1 MLLSTA
7 QLRGNRQQLRLMLL
21 ISPPRLQ
28 CYLLFF
34 MPLFPLLLLLCC
46 CAVAGNSF
54 ASAVVAARARQKKRG
69 TCQMACF
76 LGSSLCNRCTAAARH
91 AASADFAAAVNEPL
105 SCGVQVFMHAKNA
118 AFSIEC
124 CCFCSPNCCCNSCG
138 QSCKQWSPAQ
148 SRAMLTLQLLGA
160 FSAGKCR
167 WTACSKM
174 DGKL

>member
-54 ASAVVAARARQKKRG
+54 ASAVVAARARQKKEG
-69 TCQMACF
+69 DVPNGLLPGQQFVQQMY
-76 LGSSLCNRCTAAARH
+76 R
-91 AASADFAAAVNEPL
+91 
-105 SCGVQVFMHAKNA
+105 SC
-118 AFSIEC
+118 
-124 CCFCSPNCCCNSCG
+124 
-138 QSCKQWSPAQ
+138 
-148 SRAMLTLQLLGA
+148 
-160 FSAGKCR
+160 
-167 WTACSKM
+167 
-174 DGKL
+174 